1 MAVDETVDLDSR
13 LAHGAIAGG
22 VDLVIGNVL
31 FVVNALNGE
40 PFTFLRAS
48 EDGANANGDTA
59 VITDRFDCG
68 FRGIACGDGC
78 RENENV
84 LADDHGSDIIAE
96 DDLASAG
103 VFGGDDVNGAVRVHV
118 HVACARQLAC
128 HASAHDFRAVETK
141 DRVDDL
147 RGGNL
152 IAKELCARASLGKA
166 VLGHGEVNII
176 IRMAVAGGKMPHSYA
191 QGEISVLAGDFDEID
206 CHNVLLQRTMNAP
219 LF

>member
-1 MAVDETVDLDSR
+1 MAIDETVDLDACF
-13 LAHGAIAGG
+13 AHGAFASG

-31 FVVNALNGE
+31 FVINALNGE
-40 PFTFLRAS
+40 ALAFLRAS
-48 EDGANANGDTA
+48 ENGANADGDTA
-59 VITDRFDCG
+59 IITDRLDRG
-68 FRGIACGDGC
+68 FRGITRGNGC

-84 LADDHGSDIIAE
+84 LADDHGSNVVTE

-118 HVACARQLAC
+118 HVACARQFAC
-128 HASAHDFRAVETK
+128 HASAHDLRAVETK
-141 DRVDDL
+141 DRVNDL

-176 IRMAVAGGKMPHSYA
+176 IRMAVAGGKVPHSYA

-206 CHNVLLQRTMNAP
+206 CHNVLLQRKM
-219 LF
+219 